1 MKEGLN
7 LKTIAINQFG
17 TADEFHEINLDQPA
31 FTADTVAVAIHAFSI
46 NPMDIAA
53 RAGYLQSPFSDNWS
67 FPLVLGW
74 DFSGII
80 TEVGQNVTQYHAGD
94 HVFGTLASD
103 HPGNAGSYAE
113 ATVVD
118 PAAITKIPTGM
129 SFDQAAALPIAA
141 GTAYQAIVQNL
152 KVQSNDTVLVQGGAG
167 GVGLFAVQIA
177 KALGAKVITTASPA
191 HTELLQKLGIDQII
205 DYHTTAVADVVSTV
219 DAVFDTAG
227 DIAGGLGVLKSGGK
241 LVTVAGQ
248 PTPEQLALPDKS
260 VSFQFSHTDTAVMT
274 GLSDLFT
281 KGQLNIELQTLPF
294 TAASVI
300 KAHQTIEGHHT
311 TGKLVIHVAD

>member
-1 MKEGLN
+1 M
-7 LKTIAINQFG
+7 KTIAINQFG

-31 FTADTVAVAIHAFSI
+31 LTADTVAVAIHAFSI

-118 PAAITKIPTGM
+118 PAAITKIPAGM

-219 DAVFDTAG
+219 DAVF
-227 DIAGGLGVLKSGGK
+227 
-241 LVTVAGQ
+241 
-248 PTPEQLALPDKS
+248 
-260 VSFQFSHTDTAVMT
+260 
-274 GLSDLFT
+274 
-281 KGQLNIELQTLPF
+281 
-294 TAASVI
+294 
-300 KAHQTIEGHHT
+300 
-311 TGKLVIHVAD
+311 